1 MVRHLQDVDLSEPPI
16 AAKLVPDRL
25 LGITCE

>member
-1 MVRHLQDVDLSEPPI
+1 VALLMK

-25 LGITCE
+25 WAIALTPRS